1 LFAALGYSTLFAFIF
16 LFYAGA
22 LYFGGYLR
30 WNEIREGGKLY

>member
-1 LFAALGYSTLFAFIF
+1 M

-30 WNEIREGGKLY
+30 WNEVKEFNLRKGEERLYSGG